1 MDEAELLERIAT
13 LVKQDIAPAVE
24 ADYPRTQAFMTAVVL
39 HKLARQLSVREVH
52 RAADASDVARLA
64 AELAPAA
71 QAVPEAVANAMA
83 ALTMPPAAAALSA
96 LVATLYA
103 ARDELGDE
111 RFAAILGRVRQTL
124 RAQIDRR
131 LEYAA

>member
-1 MDEAELLERIAT
+1 VDEAELLERIAT
-13 LVKQDIAPAVE
+13 LVRQDIAPAVE
-24 ADYPRTQAFMTAVVL
+24 ADYPRTQAFMSAVVL
-39 HKLARQLSVREVH
+39 QKLARQLSLREVH

-64 AELAPAA
+64 ADLALAA
-71 QAVPEAVANAMA
+71 EAVPEAVAHG
-83 ALTMPPAAAALSA
+83 LAALSTQPA
-96 LVATLYA
+96 PAALCTLVAALYA

-111 RFAAILGRVRQTL
+111 RFTAMLGRVRQTL